1 MAITDE
7 ELAIAKDIAKDKK
20 RPVFFYWNDGVP
32 CCPICHEPLTKADK
46 CQTCGVILAKDASLS
61 RYCQLINSPQAKA
74 IAKGKNKKIPAYW
87 VDGKPYCPI
96 CHESLTQADKCQT
109 CNAELIHDESLDHYC
124 ELLHG

>member
-32 CCPICHEPLTKADK
+32 CCPICHE
-46 CQTCGVILAKDASLS
+46 
-61 RYCQLINSPQAKA
+61 
-74 IAKGKNKKIPAYW
+74 
-87 VDGKPYCPI
+87 
-96 CHESLTQADKCQT
+96 SLTQADKCQS